1 MALKRALGALLPFA
15 VTAAILYAIS
25 RRVDIAGAFERIQA
39 DTLLLLIPAL
49 AIYGVASLCIDAL
62 SLVCATAGGSLVSM
76 ARLKA
81 ASYPLGILHYALGL
95 GALVLLLRRRA
106 GLSLAD
112 ATGVVMLIS
121 AFDLLALLGVATL
134 ALTWAAMDETSLR
147 LGVMA
152 GLLIAG
158 VLGLWV
164 LRSTHW
170 SEALGRLRLLRAIR
184 ELPTPRLAQLLALRV
199 LFVVTFLALGGAALA
214 SFGIHP
220 PLGTLVVGIAQ
231 IALVAAIPIAVAGL
245 GTSQAA
251 FLFAF
256 RAFAPAEE
264 LLASSLALSAGII
277 AVRVVL
283 GVACVGEFSRRSV
296 ADALDVET

>member
-1 MALKRALGALLPFA
+1 MAKRALGALLPFA

-25 RRVDIAGAFERIQA
+25 RRVDMAGAFERIQGE
-39 DTLLLLIPAL
+39 TLLLLIPAL
-49 AIYGVASLCIDAL
+49 AIYGMASLCIDAL
-62 SLVCATAGGSLVSM
+62 SLVCATTGGSYVSM

-81 ASYPLGILHYALGL
+81 ASYPLGLLHYALGV
-95 GALVLLLRRRA
+95 GALVVLLRRRA

-112 ATGVVMLIS
+112 ATGVAVLIS
-121 AFDLLALLGVATL
+121 GLDLLALLGVAAL
-134 ALTWAAMDETSLR
+134 ALTWAATDETRLR
-147 LGVMA
+147 LGVVT

-158 VLGLWV
+158 ALGLWV

-170 SEALGRLRLLRAIR
+170 TEAQRGLRLLRAIR

-214 SFGIHP
+214 AFGIHP
-220 PLGTLVVGIAQ
+220 PLGTLVVGFTQ
-231 IALVAAIPIAVAGL
+231 VALVAAIPIAVAGL

-251 FLFAF
+251 FLFVF
-256 RAFAPAEE
+256 RAWAPAED

-277 AVRVVL
+277 AVRVAF
-283 GVACVGEFSRRSV
+283 GVACVGEFSRRPV
-296 ADALDVET
+296 ADALDVEA